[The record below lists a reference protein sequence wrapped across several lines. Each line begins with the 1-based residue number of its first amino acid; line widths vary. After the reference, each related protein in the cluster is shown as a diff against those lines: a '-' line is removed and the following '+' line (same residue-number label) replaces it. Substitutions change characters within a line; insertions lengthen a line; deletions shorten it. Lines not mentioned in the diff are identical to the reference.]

1 VNTGTELFCLPTN
14 LTQESKNSVFSLVAN
29 NGFLLD
35 ISAID
40 NDERN
45 SVITLSYAVI
55 EGRVDPTSLRGSCY
69 RQDRMVEIRTNDVDF
84 SALVN
89 MSIIVGVGG
98 VDSVIRYCK

>member
-1 VNTGTELFCLPTN
+1 M
-14 LTQESKNSVFSLVAN
+14 FSLVAN

-35 ISAID
+35 ISAFD
-40 NDERN
+40 NEERN

-55 EGRVDPTSLRGSCY
+55 EDRVDPTSLRGSCY